1 MCAPRPADHFGGAAK
16 LTALS
21 LIAERAL
28 SVITGEVGVGK
39 TVAIR
44 AALAGLDQARHTV
57 IYLLGLAVMSQ
68 NSKPPE
74 SAS

>member
-1 MCAPRPADHFGGAAK
+1 MFAPRPADHFGGAAK

-44 AALAGLDQARHTV
+44 AALAGRTRPA
-57 IYLLGLAVMSQ
+57 I
-68 NSKPPE
+68 P
-74 SAS
+74 